1 MYQILMYYVVLFC
14 QQKDASPSLTPSV
27 GGGEDGSLTTD
38 QKMQL
43 LERKREAKLESKK
56 GLDEQLKEDK
66 DELEKQLKEF
76 QVCRYSAGYS
86 TS

>member
-1 MYQILMYYVVLFC
+1 MYYVVLFC
-14 QQKDASPSLTPSV
+14 QQKGAPPSLTPSV
-27 GGGEDGSLTTD
+27 GGREDGSSTTD

-66 DELEKQLKEF
+66 DELEKQLKEL